1 VQEDDACELGG
12 QKAGFGFQD
21 TAMVLGGSNV
31 TAKTNQDGVKSRN
44 LYDIPDYVGQHCRNP
59 STQALAISSPDTKR
73 NLPPA
78 FTLCLTFSQNA
89 LIY

>member
-1 VQEDDACELGG
+1 
-12 QKAGFGFQD
+12 
-21 TAMVLGGSNV
+21 MVLGGSNV